1 MASSMEKTGKNVPDQ
16 WEGRRPQAAVALAVK
31 AEATPM
37 PPHILGGNP
46 GRGRGGLCVLS
57 PAPPPGT
64 RG

>member
-31 AEATPM
+31 AEETPM

-46 GRGRGGLCVLS
+46 GRGGVGSAFCP

-64 RG
+64 WG